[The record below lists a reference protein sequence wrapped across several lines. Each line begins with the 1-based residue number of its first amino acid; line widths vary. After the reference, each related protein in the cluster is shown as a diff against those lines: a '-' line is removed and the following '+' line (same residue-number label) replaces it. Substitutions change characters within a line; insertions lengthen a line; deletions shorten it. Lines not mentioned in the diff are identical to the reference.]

1 MSGTD
6 RLPSWEA
13 ADPQVI
19 YKALDKVT
27 GAVRTKTAFIIK
39 FFNEVESG
47 LPENASYII
56 KNPNG
61 IFSIRYD
68 WDDQLG
74 HRIIDQKFGDI
85 RYIKRTEMT

>member
-1 MSGTD
+1 M
-6 RLPSWEA
+6 
-13 ADPQVI
+13 
-19 YKALDKVT
+19 
-27 GAVRTKTAFIIK
+27 
-39 FFNEVESG
+39 ESG

-74 HRIIDQKFGDI
+74 HRIIDQKFGDV
-85 RYIKRTEMT
+85 RYIKRTEMSSYAKLDFVNTGYLNANRGFYALP

>member
-1 MSGTD
+1 M
-6 RLPSWEA
+6 
-13 ADPQVI
+13 
-19 YKALDKVT
+19 
-27 GAVRTKTAFIIK
+27 
-39 FFNEVESG
+39 ESG

>member
-1 MSGTD
+1 M
-6 RLPSWEA
+6 
-13 ADPQVI
+13 
-19 YKALDKVT
+19 
-27 GAVRTKTAFIIK
+27 
-39 FFNEVESG
+39 ESG
-47 LPENASYII
+47 LPENTSYII
-56 KNPNG
+56 KNPDG